1 MLPATFQTPAAII
14 LLLGGLLACFAGYRV
29 FRVVLAIY
37 GFILGA
43 LLASSFMGADQ
54 TLWMVLAWV
63 AGGIIGA
70 LILLVAYF
78 AGVAL
83 LGAGIG
89 AAAAH
94 LIFAAFTSEPGVL
107 VLILFSV
114 AGALG
119 ALALQRYVIIIATA
133 FGGAQTAV
141 VGGAA
146 LLGDRWAAT
155 AAARSVYGVYPLDP
169 IPSTRGDFVAAIV
182 LGVIGLIVQLVF
194 TAKGKKEEAEGPRGR
209 GAEGQRG
216 RGAER
221 PRGREGR
228 QAEGQRGREAE
239 SPRGRR
245 AEGPRNLIK

>member
-43 LLASSFMGADQ
+43 LLASSFMGSEQ
-54 TLWMVLAWV
+54 TMWMVVAWV
-63 AGGIIGA
+63 VGGLIGA

-94 LIFAAFTSEPGVL
+94 LIWASFTSEPGM
-107 VLILFSV
+107 LIVVLFSV
-114 AGALG
+114 AGALA

-133 FGGAQTAV
+133 FGGAQTALI
-141 VGGAA
+141 GAA
-146 LLGDRWAAT
+146 ALMGDPT
-155 AAARSVYGVYPLDP
+155 AAQAASRAVYRV
-169 IPSTRGDFVAAIV
+169 
-182 LGVIGLIVQLVF
+182 
-194 TAKGKKEEAEGPRGR
+194 
-209 GAEGQRG
+209 
-216 RGAER
+216 
-221 PRGREGR
+221 
-228 QAEGQRGREAE
+228 
-239 SPRGRR
+239 
-245 AEGPRNLIK
+245 

>member
-43 LLASSFMGADQ
+43 LLASSFMGSEQ
-54 TLWMVLAWV
+54 TMWMVVAWV
-63 AGGIIGA
+63 VGGLIGA

-94 LIFAAFTSEPGVL
+94 LIWASFTSEPGM
-107 VLILFSV
+107 LIVVLFSV
-114 AGALG
+114 AGALA

-133 FGGAQTAV
+133 FGGAQTALI
-141 VGGAA
+141 GAA
-146 LLGDRWAAT
+146 ALMGDPT
-155 AAARSVYGVYPLDP
+155 AAQAASRAVYRVYPLDP
-169 IPSTRGDFVAAIV
+169 MPNTYWDATLSVA
-182 LGVIGLIVQLVF
+182 LGIAGLLVQLMV
-194 TAKGKKEEAEGPRGR
+194 TAKGKK
-209 GAEGQRG
+209 
-216 RGAER
+216 
-221 PRGREGR
+221 
-228 QAEGQRGREAE
+228 
-239 SPRGRR
+239 
-245 AEGPRNLIK
+245 

>member
-1 MLPATFQTPAAII
+1 MLPASFQTPAAVV

-43 LLASSFMGADQ
+43 LLASSFMGTEQ
-54 TLWMVLAWV
+54 TLWMILAWV
-63 AGGIIGA
+63 GGGIAGA

-94 LIFAAFTSEPGVL
+94 MIWAAFKSEPAVL
-107 VLILFSV
+107 VLILFSI

-133 FGGAQTAV
+133 FGGAQTAL
-141 VGGAA
+141 VGAAA
-146 LLGDRWAAT
+146 LLGDSSAAQ
-155 AAARSVYGVYPLDP
+155 AASRAVYRVYPLDP
-169 IPSTRGDFVAAIV
+169 MPNTYWDATAALV
-182 LGVIGLIVQLVF
+182 LGAVGVLVQLAV
-194 TAKGKKEEAEGPRGR
+194 TAKGKK
-209 GAEGQRG
+209 
-216 RGAER
+216 
-221 PRGREGR
+221 
-228 QAEGQRGREAE
+228 
-239 SPRGRR
+239 
-245 AEGPRNLIK
+245 

>member
-43 LLASSFMGADQ
+43 LLASSFMGTDQ
-54 TLWMVLAWV
+54 TWWMILAWI
-63 AGGIIGA
+63 GGGLVGA

-94 LIFAAFTSEPGVL
+94 LIFASFRSEPGVV

-114 AGALG
+114 AGALV

-133 FGGAQTAV
+133 FGGAQTAL
-141 VGGAA
+141 VGAAA
-146 LLGDRWAAT
+146 LLGDPGAAQAAT
-155 AAARSVYGVYPLDP
+155 RAVYRVYPLDP
-169 IPSTRGDFVAAIV
+169 LPNTHWDATAAIV
-182 LGVIGLIVQLVF
+182 LGAIGVIVQLAV
-194 TAKGKKEEAEGPRGR
+194 TAKGKK
-209 GAEGQRG
+209 
-216 RGAER
+216 
-221 PRGREGR
+221 
-228 QAEGQRGREAE
+228 
-239 SPRGRR
+239 
-245 AEGPRNLIK
+245 

>member
-14 LLLGGLLACFAGYRV
+14 LLLGGLLACFAGFRV

-43 LLASSFMGADQ
+43 LLASSFMGTDQ
-54 TLWMVLAWV
+54 TWWMILAWI
-63 AGGIIGA
+63 GGGLVGA

-94 LIFAAFTSEPGVL
+94 MIFATFRSEPGVV

-114 AGALG
+114 AGALV

-133 FGGAQTAV
+133 FGGAQTAL
-141 VGGAA
+141 VGAAA
-146 LLGDRWAAT
+146 LLGDPGAAQAAT
-155 AAARSVYGVYPLDP
+155 RAVYRVYPLDP
-169 IPSTRGDFVAAIV
+169 LPNTHWDATAAIV
-182 LGVIGLIVQLVF
+182 LGAIGVIVQLAV
-194 TAKGKKEEAEGPRGR
+194 TAKGKK
-209 GAEGQRG
+209 
-216 RGAER
+216 
-221 PRGREGR
+221 
-228 QAEGQRGREAE
+228 
-239 SPRGRR
+239 
-245 AEGPRNLIK
+245 

>member
-43 LLASSFMGADQ
+43 LLASSFMGSEQ
-54 TLWMVLAWV
+54 TMWMVVAWV
-63 AGGIIGA
+63 VGGLIGA

-94 LIFAAFTSEPGVL
+94 LIWASFTSEPGM
-107 VLILFSV
+107 LIVVLFSV
-114 AGALG
+114 AGALA

-133 FGGAQTAV
+133 FGGAQTAL
-141 VGGAA
+141 VGAAA
-146 LLGDRWAAT
+146 LLGDPGAAQAAT
-155 AAARSVYGVYPLDP
+155 RAVYRVYPLDP
-169 IPSTRGDFVAAIV
+169 LPNTYWDATLSVA
-182 LGVIGLIVQLVF
+182 LGIAGLLVQLMV
-194 TAKGKKEEAEGPRGR
+194 TAKGKK
-209 GAEGQRG
+209 
-216 RGAER
+216 
-221 PRGREGR
+221 
-228 QAEGQRGREAE
+228 
-239 SPRGRR
+239 
-245 AEGPRNLIK
+245 